1 MTNVIK
7 EVQATSNLD
16 SQLRSA
22 VREVMTAEVVKPS
35 DLAKVQE
42 LLDRKAASARAPF
55 SEKVRRI
62 KERTREIA

>member
-1 MTNVIK
+1 MEMTMPNKIRV
-7 EVQATSNLD
+7 VQDTANLD

-22 VREVMTAEVVKPS
+22 VREVMGAEMAKQG

-42 LLDRKAASARAPF
+42 LLDRKASSARAPF

-62 KERTREIA
+62 KESA